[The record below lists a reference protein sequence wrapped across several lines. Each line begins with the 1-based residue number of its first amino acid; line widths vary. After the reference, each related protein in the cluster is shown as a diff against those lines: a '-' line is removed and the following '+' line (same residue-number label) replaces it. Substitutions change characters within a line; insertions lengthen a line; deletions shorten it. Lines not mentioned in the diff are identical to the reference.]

1 MSPCDWR
8 RITPHEAQG
17 KGNPMRRSYCL
28 LTISRYAALIV
39 VAVFGTEKKASGQ
52 VTILGD
58 TATGS
63 GDLSAGLGTL
73 TDPVRTL
80 NVSGATTPIG
90 GRSLLFSNTVDDVS
104 ATIDFSTFGLANDPT
119 GFGSNDRLGLHI
131 TAEGGGADVNL
142 MGDALVQSGVDESL
156 AFTGGSTLLT
166 DRIAGL
172 SVEAA
177 GPIDF
182 VYTGDLT
189 VEQGDLTLN
198 DDFTAAVGGE
208 RFHAL
213 QIASLADVS
222 TPEDIVINRSGD
234 LTLRTSSLLAETT
247 DGVGSNRA
255 RAIGNGLAANVAIG
269 LFAIGAGDLDLTNTG
284 DITVET
290 GARTGRSFAGEGRA
304 EVRVDT
310 VDAFGIG
317 LTRVAPRTGSFV
329 GTSLDPR
336 LFDQVTVRQNGDI
349 TVLMGDTTLEARSE
363 TAIGGSESEAYVEQ
377 TRIVFDRAAAIEIEN
392 VLDLD
397 AEITGDISIDGGATN
412 VTVDALAGADSS
424 RGLVA
429 AIVRAKT
436 VNGVIL
442 RSRQASD
449 FQSSSA
455 DVTLQGNVTAKGAD
469 LTADLSGSGIA
480 TFPGDDFPPN
490 PPEDTARIGLG
501 AGGGIGVIINQ
512 FTQIDPSDGSR
523 LDDVDLSLDGVY
535 KATGGDLSAT
545 VNGSGLEGSFSG
557 GGASALGV
565 SVPSRLT
572 TTSTT
577 RFEGTGGD
585 ATVTFNG
592 THGNQQVLGGG
603 ATGGDVRFQSFD
615 DVTFQNDATA
625 TAGDATVNGDVGSDT
640 FIAGGF
646 ASGLGISTTSPLRF
660 TTMRAT
666 PTAAE
671 QARIDARRTF
681 VTGDIVATGGDA
693 TATDPDAG
701 VYGGSATGVR
711 RNDGTELVIQGD
723 VTALGGSGSTADGV
737 VRGVTTGEDF
747 FPGAVPDL
755 DTPFQTIRIEG
766 TVTAQGEGVD
776 AGDMTLRQGD
786 ISFGSLDLELTE
798 TVASGV
804 STFSIGNQQVVV
816 GNGGAVQTDGEFV
829 HGALLASEANTLV
842 VENGGSINAQGANAS
857 GVEVRPYH
865 SPSFTFDLGD
875 GVTAAT
881 TATVTVEQGGIVS
894 SQLGTGIKDDERVQA
909 IDFTGTSITR
919 TVNALPNDTNVIV
932 GGTVTGGNGTAIDL
946 GTGEDR
952 VQLDSTAQVNGNVD
966 LGAGNDRFAFSSGF
980 TATGRIDGGDD
991 EDVVEADIAAGMT
1004 ETVDLSPLPL
1014 DNFEVVEK
1022 TGDGTLTL
1030 TGTPSGPFLLRVNDG
1045 LAQLGTDLSS
1055 LMVEVNSGGVF
1066 TNTNQVGDITT
1077 FGTGAFI
1084 GPFAAANVFNNG
1096 VTSPGGD
1103 GVIGTTNIAGDLMM
1117 GSTGILAIDIFADG
1131 SSDLVTVDG
1140 TATLD
1145 GTLAVNGVMFPMG
1158 FADDAEYV
1166 VLTSDNPVVGSF
1178 DSVVDNLPDVDA
1190 MVTILAATGPTD
1202 PDPNQPARVIVSYMR
1217 SDSGSDKAIFSNSAQ
1232 YAGQMGLVF
1241 VETLQRRARLQ
1252 GPCYGGEHGFW
1263 QEGVGASHRTS
1274 ATGGVTGYRGGM
1286 GGYAAGVDRCVSGYD
1301 GTLRY
1306 GLAGAYTGG
1315 GLTSGASTA
1324 QIDGGQFGVYSSLNH
1339 TSGLLL
1345 SSALGYGFLDYDIE
1359 RGIPVAGMSPLVA
1372 SGNTLG
1378 GVLAFSIAGSFDLAT
1393 HFDYPAGFRMAPI
1406 VRFDYLNARRS
1417 EYRESGAG
1425 MLDLTVGDTRYD
1437 SGLIGYGL
1445 EMGRTVWTSGG
1456 MRVNATY
1463 DIRYE
1468 QIVGRRNTFS
1478 QSTLAGLGGAPFVDQ
1493 GVAEQRDRLAIGVG
1507 ANVDV
1512 SKNVSIHGR
1521 YDTAMRTNVSCHR
1534 AAGGVTVRY

>member
-1 MSPCDWR
+1 MGCLTETLLPL
-8 RITPHEAQG
+8 G
-17 KGNPMRRSYCL
+17 KRL
-28 LTISRYAALIV
+28 ALI
-39 VAVFGTEKKASGQ
+39 AAATFCATDRAIGQ
-52 VTILGD
+52 VIVTGN
-58 TATGS
+58 TASGS

-73 TDPVRTL
+73 TDPVRTV
-80 NVSGATTPIG
+80 NVSGATNAIG
-90 GRSLLFSNTVDDVS
+90 GRSLLLTNTADDVT

-119 GFGSNDRLGLHI
+119 GFSRTDRLGLHVSA
-131 TAEGGGADVNL
+131 TGGGADINL
-142 MGDALVQSGVDESL
+142 MGDAIIQSGVDESDS
-156 AFTGGSTLLT
+156 FTGGSTLIT
-166 DRIAGL
+166 DRVAGL

-182 VYTGDLT
+182 VYSGDLT
-189 VEQGDLTLN
+189 VEQGDLSLS
-198 DDFTAAVGGE
+198 DDFTAAVGAE

-222 TPEDIVINRSGD
+222 TPENIVIDRSGD
-234 LTLRTSSLLAETT
+234 LTLRTSSLLAEAT

-255 RAIGNGLAANVAIG
+255 AAVGNGLSANVAIG

-284 DITVET
+284 NITVET
-290 GARTGRSFAGEGRA
+290 GPRTARSLAGDGRA
-304 EVRVDT
+304 EIRVDT
-310 VDAFGIG
+310 ADAFGIG
-317 LTRVAPRTGSFV
+317 LTRVAPPTGNFV
-329 GTSLDPR
+329 GTSLDDR

-349 TVLMGDTTLEARSE
+349 SVLMGDTTLEARSE

-397 AEITGDISIDGGATN
+397 AEITGDLSIDGGATH
-412 VTVDALAGADSS
+412 VDVNALAGADSS

-442 RSRQASD
+442 RSRQDSN

-455 DVTLQGNVTAKGAD
+455 DVTLQGNVNAKGAD
-469 LTADLSGSGIA
+469 LTADISGSGIA
-480 TFPGDDFPPN
+480 TFAGADFPPN
-490 PPEDTARIGLG
+490 PPEDTARIGLA
-501 AGGGIGVIINQ
+501 AGGGIGVTINS
-512 FTQIDPSDGSR
+512 FTEIDPSDGSR
-523 LDDVDLSLDGVY
+523 LNDVDLSLDGVY
-535 KATGGDLSAT
+535 TATGGDLDAT
-545 VNGSGLEGSFSG
+545 LNGSGLEGSFGG

-572 TTSTT
+572 TTNTT

-603 ATGGDVRFQSFD
+603 ATGGSVRFQSFD
-615 DVTFQNDATA
+615 DVTFQNNVTA
-625 TAGDATVNGDVGSDT
+625 TAGTATVNGDVGSDT

-646 ASGLGISTTSPLRF
+646 ASGLGIATSSPLRF
-660 TTMRAT
+660 TTTLTT

-671 QARIDARRTF
+671 QARIDARQTF

-701 VYGGSATGVR
+701 VYGGSATGVT
-711 RNDGTELVIQGD
+711 RNDGTKLVIQGD
-723 VTALGGSGSTADGV
+723 VTVIGGSGATADGV

-747 FPGAVPDL
+747 FPGLVPDL

-766 TVTAQGEGVD
+766 TVTSQGEGVD

-786 ISFGSLDLELTE
+786 ISFGSIDLETTE

-816 GNGGAVQTDGEFV
+816 GNGGTVQTDGEFV

-842 VENGGSINAQGANAS
+842 VENGGSINAQGASAS

-865 SPSFTFDLGD
+865 SPSFTFDLGN
-875 GVTAAT
+875 GVTAPT
-881 TATVTVEQGGIVS
+881 TATVTVEQGGVVS
-894 SQLGTGIKDDERVQA
+894 SQLGTGIKDDERVQS
-909 IDFTGTSITR
+909 IDFSSPTLER
-919 TVNALPNDTNVIV
+919 TVENLPNDTNVIV

-966 LGAGNDRFAFSSGF
+966 LGDGNDRFAFTSGF
-980 TATGRIDGGDD
+980 TATGRIDGGAD

-1004 ETVDLSPLPL
+1004 ETLDLSPLPL

-1030 TGTPSGPFLLRVNDG
+1030 TGTPSGTFLLRVNDG
-1045 LAQLGTDLSS
+1045 LAQAGVDLPS
-1055 LMVEVNSGGVF
+1055 LAVEVNSGGVF
-1066 TNTNQVGDITT
+1066 TNTNVVGDITT
-1077 FGTGAFI
+1077 FGSGAFI
-1084 GPFAAANVFNNG
+1084 GPFASANLLNNG

-1103 GVIGTTNIAGDLMM
+1103 GVIGTTNIAGDLVM
-1117 GSTGILAIDIFADG
+1117 GSAGILAIDIFADG
-1131 SSDLVTVDG
+1131 TSDLLTVDG
-1140 TATLD
+1140 TATLG

-1158 FADDAEYV
+1158 FEDDAEYV
-1166 VLTSDNPVVGSF
+1166 VLTSSNPVVGSF

-1190 MVTILAATGPTD
+1190 MVTVLAATGPTD

-1217 SDSGSDKAIFSNSAQ
+1217 SSNGSDKAIFSNSAQ

-1252 GPCYGGEHGFW
+1252 GPCYGGQHGFW

-1274 ATGGVTGYRGGM
+1274 STGGVTGYRGGM
-1286 GGYAAGVDRCVSGYD
+1286 GGYAAGVDRCVSASD

-1306 GLAGAYTGG
+1306 GIAGAYTGG

-1324 QIDGGQFGVYSSLNH
+1324 LIDGGQFGVYSSLNH

-1345 SSALGYGFLDYDIE
+1345 SSALGYGFLDYDID
-1359 RGIPVAGMSPLVA
+1359 RGIPIAGMSPLVA

-1378 GVLAFSIAGSFDLAT
+1378 GVLAFSLAGSYDLAS

-1406 VRFDYLNARRS
+1406 IRFDYLNARRS

-1425 MLDLTVGDTRYD
+1425 MLDLAVGDTRYD
-1437 SGLIGYGL
+1437 SGLLGYGL
-1445 EMGRTVWTSGG
+1445 EMGRTVWTPGG

-1478 QSTLAGLGGAPFVDQ
+1478 QSTLAGLGGVPFVDQ
-1493 GVAEQRDRLAIGVG
+1493 GVAEQRDRLAIGAG

-1521 YDTAMRTNVSCHR
+1521 YDTALRNKVSSHR
-1534 AAGGVTVRY
+1534 AAGGVTLRY